1 MNPET
6 GGLKILVI
14 DDSPFYRQILQ
25 GALLGMDG
33 VREVQTAE
41 DGEKAI
47 RMVLASPPDAITLDL
62 KMPGMDGFTFL
73 RWLMKN
79 HPIPVLVISSEGEGK
94 NVFKALDLGALD
106 FIVKPPPRASVR
118 MEGIR
123 EELKEKIA
131 AIAGSD
137 LPSRLARFSSG
148 RRPVEEAGGGPSVAV
163 SLPAAVPG
171 VGILVIGSSTGGPS
185 AVQRVLTD
193 LGEGYPFPV
202 IVVQHMPP
210 VFTRQFAQRLEKN
223 TGFKCREGKDMD
235 RLSPGQIL
243 VVPGGYHLAIRRGG
257 ARLVRVFE
265 KKEGDRYVPSVDIT
279 MQSVGQRFGPLAIGV
294 LLTGMGNDGAQGLLE
309 IRKSGGFTIAESE
322 ESAVVFGM
330 PRSAVQMGAA
340 CAVLPLDRIGRKV
353 LEQTAILTGLKN
365 MQSDDKK

>member
-1 MNPET
+1 MSDET
-6 GGLKILVI
+6 GGMKVLVI
-14 DDSPFYRQILQ
+14 EDSPFYRQILQ
-25 GALLGMDG
+25 GALLGMEG
-33 VREVQTAE
+33 IREVQTAE

-62 KMPGMDGFTFL
+62 KMPRMDGFTFL

-79 HPIPVLVISSEGEGK
+79 RPLPVLIISSEGEGK

-106 FIVKPPPRASVR
+106 FIVKPPPKASVP
-118 MEGIR
+118 MERIR
-123 EELKEKIA
+123 EELRQKIG
-131 AIAGSD
+131 AIAGRD
-137 LPSRLARFSSG
+137 LRSWVARFSPG
-148 RRPVEEAGGGPSVAV
+148 RKPREESRGGPLFPLSM
-163 SLPAAVPG
+163 PAVPG
-171 VGILVIGSSTGGPS
+171 DGILVIGSSTGGPA

-193 LGEGYPFPV
+193 LGEGYPFSV

-223 TGFKCREGKDMD
+223 TGFKCREGQDMD
-235 RLSPGQIL
+235 RLLPGQVL
-243 VVPGGYHLAIRRGG
+243 VVPGGYHLAMRRGG
-257 ARLVRVFE
+257 ARLVRVFA

-279 MQSVGQRFGPLAIGV
+279 MKSVGQRFGPLAIGV

-340 CAVLPLDRIGRKV
+340 CAVLPLARIGRKV
-353 LEQTAILTGLKN
+353 LEQTALLTRLKN
-365 MQSDDKK
+365 PQSDDRK

>member
-148 RRPVEEAGGGPSVAV
+148 RKPVEEAGGGPSVAV

-171 VGILVIGSSTGGPS
+171 VG
-185 AVQRVLTD
+185 
-193 LGEGYPFPV
+193 
-202 IVVQHMPP
+202 
-210 VFTRQFAQRLEKN
+210 
-223 TGFKCREGKDMD
+223 
-235 RLSPGQIL
+235 
-243 VVPGGYHLAIRRGG
+243 
-257 ARLVRVFE
+257 
-265 KKEGDRYVPSVDIT
+265 
-279 MQSVGQRFGPLAIGV
+279 
-294 LLTGMGNDGAQGLLE
+294 
-309 IRKSGGFTIAESE
+309 
-322 ESAVVFGM
+322 
-330 PRSAVQMGAA
+330 
-340 CAVLPLDRIGRKV
+340 
-353 LEQTAILTGLKN
+353 
-365 MQSDDKK
+365 